1 MKKSNIRPF
10 PVYFDRYINLVPE
23 EDIHD
28 AYKSSLTYL
37 TKMDTSALRD
47 IGDKVYAPGKWTI
60 KDILQHI
67 IDSERI
73 FAYRALRFA
82 RKDSTRLHSFEENDY
97 ATAAQANAR
106 SLDLILSELEATRVS
121 TMLMFESFDDETL
134 MRKGVSSDK
143 EISVLGLGFTI
154 IGHQIHHF
162 NVISERYMGL

>member
-1 MKKSNIRPF
+1 MKKSQINPM
-10 PVYFDRYINLVPE
+10 PPYFDRYIRLVPE
-23 EDIHD
+23 EDVHD
-28 AYKSSLTYL
+28 AFKNSLRSLST
-37 TKMDTSALRD
+37 MDTSVLRD

-82 RKDSTRLHSFEENDY
+82 RKDSTKLHSFEENDY
-97 ATAAQANAR
+97 AAAANANVR
-106 SLDLILSELEATRVS
+106 SLDLILSELESTRVS
-121 TMLMFESFDDETL
+121 TMLMYESFDEETL
-134 MRKGVSSDK
+134 LRRGVSSDK

-162 NVISERYMGL
+162 NVINERYVGL